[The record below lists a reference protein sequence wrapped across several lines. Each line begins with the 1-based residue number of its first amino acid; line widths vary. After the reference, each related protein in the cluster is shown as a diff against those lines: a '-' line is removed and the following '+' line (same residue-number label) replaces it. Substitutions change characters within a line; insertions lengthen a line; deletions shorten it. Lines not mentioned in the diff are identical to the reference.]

1 MSETG
6 IFGHATKDFLIEVRK
21 GNIKGHSLIH
31 TFAHS
36 DNITQSQW
44 DVIAQGEVYQ
54 MPTSAVSLELV
65 SGEAADNQ
73 AGVGARSL
81 IVEGLDANYNF
92 QSIIALTHAT
102 DGTIAEAIS
111 GTWTRV
117 FRAYVLTSGAYATT
131 TTFSHVGA
139 LTIRVASAG
148 VTWVSIPLNQGFA
161 IGQSLIGAYSVPSG
175 KTAYLGNIFLETET
189 GKPVTVIGFL
199 RHNIDIIT
207 APFSTMRTFSIF
219 PGLDNG
225 IDDIMN
231 TWRDNLPEKTDV
243 GFLARSTGATTQA
256 VSIDFELLIVDNDI

>member
-1 MSETG
+1 MTNL
-6 IFGHATKDFLIEVRK
+6 FNHATKDFLIEVRK
-21 GNIKGHSLIH
+21 GNIEGHDIIHKFGHSE
-31 TFAHS
+31 
-36 DNITQSQW
+36 NITQNAWS
-44 DVIAQGEVYQ
+44 IISQGEVYQ
-54 MPTSAVSLELV
+54 MPTSALSLELI

-81 IVEGLDANYNF
+81 IVEGLDANYEF

-102 DGTIAEAIS
+102 DGTNAVAIS

-131 TTFSHVGA
+131 TVYSHVGA
-139 LTIRVASAG
+139 LTIRTASAG
-148 VTWVSIPLNQGFA
+148 ATWVSIPLEQGFA

-175 KTAYLGNIFLETET
+175 KTAYIGNIFLETET

-199 RHNIDIIT
+199 RQNIDIVT
-207 APFSTMRTFSIF
+207 APFSPIRTFSKF

-225 IDDIMN
+225 IDDAMN
-231 TWRDNLPEKTDV
+231 TWRDNLPEKTDL
-243 GFLARSTGATTQA
+243 GFFARSTGATTQA